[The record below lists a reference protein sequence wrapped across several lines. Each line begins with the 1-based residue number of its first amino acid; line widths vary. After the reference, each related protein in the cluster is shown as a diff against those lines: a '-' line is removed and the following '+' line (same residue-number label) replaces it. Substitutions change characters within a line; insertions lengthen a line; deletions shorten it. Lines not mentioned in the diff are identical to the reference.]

1 MKAKR
6 LLTFLEGLCKADPEA
21 NVTFEVVNPDLHAK
35 VQLIGDLALNVL
47 DIMNI
52 RSCFGTPGSNDE
64 EENNFM
70 DIVIDL
76 ACADEYIDLK
86 KESEEFNKLYKEVA
100 E

>member
-6 LLTFLEGLCKADPEA
+6 LLTLLEGLCKAAPEA
-21 NVTFEVVNPDLHAK
+21 NVTFKVVNPDLHAK
-35 VQLIGDLALNVL
+35 VQLVDDLALDVL

-52 RSCFGTPGSNDE
+52 CSCFGTPGSNDE

-76 ACADEYIDLK
+76 AYADEYVDLI
-86 KESEEFNKLYKEVA
+86 KESEEFDKLYKKVA